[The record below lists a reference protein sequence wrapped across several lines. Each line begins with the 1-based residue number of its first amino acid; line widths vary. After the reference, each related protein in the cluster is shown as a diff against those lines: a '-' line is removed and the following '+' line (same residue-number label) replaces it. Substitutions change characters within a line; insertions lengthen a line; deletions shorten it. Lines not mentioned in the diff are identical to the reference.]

1 MFRVY
6 PTLLNTFSL
15 YLNETKDSQ
24 GNLLVD
30 LGEMLD
36 RINRVPK
43 PTTEAQQRGINFEKA
58 ITTGENEEAFSE
70 YVVEKTRAFLPPKYK
85 TQVYAETRYKEC
97 IIYGYVDIVGGS
109 RAIDLKSTRYYEP
122 NKFLNNHQNLYLLGL
137 QNYGIK
143 TLDYIITDFTEVY
156 QETYSLANYNF
167 SPLYQEI
174 DSFMEFLRQNRK
186 KIRDKKIFVT
196 QTDTTQLNLF

>member
-137 QNYGIK
+137 QNY
-143 TLDYIITDFTEVY
+143 EVWKV
-156 QETYSLANYNF
+156 EIVNTVIRFIFYST
-167 SPLYQEI
+167 
-174 DSFMEFLRQNRK
+174 
-186 KIRDKKIFVT
+186 IRNGSEV
-196 QTDTTQLNLF
+196 LFCLFWKC